1 MPDAAPVTMPTLP
14 SRLNT
19 RPASLVHLP
28 PIMGPRKHIGTRVGH
43 PADLPAFWSCTA
55 QFVACH
61 NLKGTERTTFR
72 SRPIEG
78 CVILTNLN
86 RITTCIAFH
95 LSLAFTIVSAIPQ
108 SSGVLMSNASSPS
121 RMNGI
126 TASPLMVLVC
136 HTASV
141 LTTSSPAVCTYTS
154 GNSPVWLLCQG
165 VSFNRYGMSGSI
177 LKPCAIHILPGCS
190 LTLRT
195 ARTLSAFLS
204 DCSRF
209 TALAIVSALRK
220 GEVHRRIATMS
231 ARVSSQVS
239 ISACLNHW

>member
-1 MPDAAPVTMPTLP
+1 MSTPMTAAPARLICATTSAPIPPPAPVTMPTLP
-14 SRLNT
+14 VRSNMIGFLRSLRLWIHQLHSGLTLIEQLECLCIHSHRVEMSVLIFTALNNLT
-19 RPASLVHLP
+19 GRMEGGIGKDKQTHPLP
-28 PIMGPRKHIGTRVGH
+28 KT
-43 PADLPAFWSCTA
+43 
-55 QFVACH
+55 
-61 NLKGTERTTFR
+61 
-72 SRPIEG
+72 
-78 CVILTNLN
+78 
-86 RITTCIAFH
+86 H
-95 LSLAFTIVSAIPQ
+95 LSLAFTTSSASAQ

-154 GNSPVWLLCQG
+154 RNSPVWLLCQG

-231 ARVSSQVS
+231 AR
-239 ISACLNHW
+239 